1 MNPSN
6 ISADYGTAAPSPD
19 TTAALAT
26 AALTTAALAST
37 AHTAPPITRVH
48 TSPLELDAQQWNALL
63 ATSDAPTPFM
73 RHEYLAALHTSGSAC
88 AATGWL
94 PQFVSLYS
102 AGTADAK
109 EQLLASA
116 PLYIK
121 DHSYGEYIF
130 DHAWARA
137 YQEHGLRY
145 YPKAVV
151 AVPYT
156 PVPGTRFLCIN
167 DALKP
172 QLLLKQLAFCEQNH
186 ISSLHALFTSDADKT
201 MCDAHPLMARH
212 TVQFHWTNSTPTL
225 PTLQGA
231 LPPKHDEGSAHVA
244 TGERFALGRPGG
256 ETSDQN
262 VTPSLDGQTE
272 PYGSFD
278 HYLSTLSQDKRK
290 KIRAERR
297 KVADAGI
304 TWRTAEGAAITASDW
319 DFFYRCYERTY
330 LEHGNAPYL
339 TPEFFQSMAGTMPEN
354 WVMFIALH
362 SGQPIASSL
371 IAVSCDYSK
380 LSAATALN
388 KNPTNCWANT
398 STANATNLVAS
409 RAGDTAQNG
418 DFRFK
423 NTLPLQQ
430 KIAYGR
436 YWGALARVDSLH
448 FEACYYQPLQWC
460 IEHAYHRFE
469 GGAQGEHKMA
479 RGLLPIAAHSAH
491 WLAHPQFADAVARF
505 LEREGSGI
513 NNYMEHLEG
522 RSPFRV

>member
-1 MNPSN
+1 MKV
-6 ISADYGTAAPSPD
+6 DYVT
-19 TTAALAT
+19 
-26 AALTTAALAST
+26 
-37 AHTAPPITRVH
+37 HTATQLVTRVH
-48 TSPLELDAQQWNALL
+48 ASPIEVNAQQWNALL
-63 ATSDAPTPFM
+63 AASDAPTPFM

-156 PVPGTRFLCIN
+156 PVPGTRFLCSN

-172 QLLLKQLAFCEQNH
+172 QLLLKQLAFCEQHH

-201 MCDAHPLMARH
+201 MCDAHPLMARQ
-212 TVQFHWTNSTPTL
+212 TVQFHWTNSTPTPL
-225 PTLQGA
+225 T
-231 LPPKHDEGSAHVA
+231 DGS
-244 TGERFALGRPGG
+244 
-256 ETSDQN
+256 
-262 VTPSLDGQTE
+262 PSPDGQTE

-304 TWRTAEGAAITASDW
+304 TWRTVEGVAITASDW

-339 TPEFFQSMAGTMPEN
+339 TPEFFQAMAGTMPEN

-398 STANATNLVAS
+398 STANATNLVAA

-418 DFRFK
+418 DFPFK

-460 IEHAYHRFE
+460 IEHGYHRFE

>member
-1 MNPSN
+1 MSKKGFVQSN
-6 ISADYGTAAPSPD
+6 EAAALVDYVTGTAAPVV
-19 TTAALAT
+19 
-26 AALTTAALAST
+26 
-37 AHTAPPITRVH
+37 TRIH
-48 TSPLELDAQQWNALL
+48 ASPLEVNAQQWNALL
-63 ATSDAPTPFM
+63 AASDAPTPFM

-88 AATGWL
+88 ADTGWL

-102 AGTADAK
+102 ADTDAGNG
-109 EQLLASA
+109 QLLASA
-116 PLYIK
+116 PMYIK

-156 PVPGTRFLCIN
+156 PVPGTRFLSKTG
-167 DALKP
+167 DLAK
-172 QLLLKQLAFCEQNH
+172 QLLLKQLAFCEQHN

-201 MCDAHPLMARH
+201 MCDAHPLMARQ
-212 TVQFHWTNSTPTL
+212 TVQFHWTNNTPTL
-225 PTLQGA
+225 PAAQGA
-231 LPPKHDEGSAHVA
+231 LPPAHDEGSARAA
-244 TGERFALGRPGG
+244 TGERFALGRPGS
-256 ETSDQN
+256 ETAN
-262 VTPSLDGQTE
+262 ETE
-272 PYGSFD
+272 PYGSFE
-278 HYLSTLSQDKRK
+278 HYLSTLAQDKRK

-297 KVADAGI
+297 KVEGAGI
-304 TWRTAEGAAITASDW
+304 TWRTAEGAAISATDW
-319 DFFYRCYERTY
+319 AFFYRCYERTY

-339 TPEFFQSMAGTMPEN
+339 TPAFFEAMAGTMPEN
-354 WVMFIALH
+354 WVMFIAEH

-371 IAVSCDYSK
+371 IAVSCDYSQ
-380 LSAATALN
+380 LGAAFAFN
-388 KNPTNCWANT
+388 KNPGNGSANALI
-398 STANATNLVAS
+398 ANATNLVAA
-409 RAGDTAQNG
+409 RAGNTAQKS
-418 DFRFK
+418 DLPSK
-423 NTLPLQQ
+423 NTLPTQQ

-460 IEHAYHRFE
+460 IDNGYHRFE

-479 RGLLPIAAHSAH
+479 RGLLPVAAHSAH